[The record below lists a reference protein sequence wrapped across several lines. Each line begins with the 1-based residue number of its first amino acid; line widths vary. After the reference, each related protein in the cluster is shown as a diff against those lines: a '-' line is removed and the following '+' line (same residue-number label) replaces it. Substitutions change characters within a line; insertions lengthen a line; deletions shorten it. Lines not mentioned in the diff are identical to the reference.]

1 MKNDETCLFGG
12 TPFSDAPQNRCKNIS
27 SKIHPVSSPDP
38 QYPRCLLISSQNPP
52 TNSRRWIGCRSSR
65 IKWTPSLPWAPR
77 SAWDRGRFVAWPMH
91 LTRTS
96 GARIGC
102 GRNEA
107 NNRIF
112 AGEKYGKLW
121 RPVDIPK
128 KTQEIAG
135 NRWTLWKFVAHL
147 HILMVKLM
155 VSCI

>member
-1 MKNDETCLFGG
+1 
-12 TPFSDAPQNRCKNIS
+12 
-27 SKIHPVSSPDP
+27 
-38 QYPRCLLISSQNPP
+38 
-52 TNSRRWIGCRSSR
+52 
-65 IKWTPSLPWAPR
+65 
-77 SAWDRGRFVAWPMH
+77 MH

-102 GRNEA
+102 GTNEA

-135 NRWTLWKFVAHL
+135 NR
-147 HILMVKLM
+147 
-155 VSCI
+155 